1 MKMQFIMLLRISL
14 LIKKLKKIVI
24 NQEKGTMIIFQRENQ
39 IYKCGSFNNGDIT
52 RMLNLKWYV

>member
-1 MKMQFIMLLRISL
+1 MLLRISL

-24 NQEKGTMIIFQRENQ
+24 NREKGTMIIFQRENR